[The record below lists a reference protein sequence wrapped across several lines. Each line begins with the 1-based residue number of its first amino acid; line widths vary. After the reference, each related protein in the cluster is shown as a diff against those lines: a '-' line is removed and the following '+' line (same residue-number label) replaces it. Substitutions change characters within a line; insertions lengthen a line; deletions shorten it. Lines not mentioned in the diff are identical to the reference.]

1 MEKLRKVFQFSRT
14 CQEKEQ
20 NIGSGGHVKVPWNA
34 GKKKERSSQL
44 PVSPQNDSSQR
55 AGVSAASLCF
65 SQCGGEC
72 VCVCTCPLADGQDKD
87 ISLSHSS
94 SNAIRDCGQ
103 NMTRT
108 SSLYQPVSFI
118 LVLGL
123 SKQKDILKK
132 QKEKQMA
139 VRRE

>member
-1 MEKLRKVFQFSRT
+1 MEKLRKVLQFSRT

-20 NIGSGGHVKVPWNA
+20 NTGSGGHVKVPWNA

-44 PVSPQNDSSQR
+44 PISPQNDSSQR

-65 SQCGGEC
+65 SQCVAVC
-72 VCVCTCPLADGQDKD
+72 VCVFGCTCPLADGQDKD

-94 SNAIRDCGQ
+94 SNAIRDSGQ

-118 LVLGL
+118 FLLGL

-132 QKEKQMA
+132 TK
-139 VRRE
+139 RETNGC